1 MFHLTTK
8 FTSVELVNTNCLFAP
23 SSVIVIFL
31 ESAPSTDVSVAMFKV
46 VPYDTK
52 DILDK
57 LLMQSYRKMMTTH
70 TDDLQKNHL
79 YFFQT

>member
-52 DILDK
+52 VY
-57 LLMQSYRKMMTTH
+57 S
-70 TDDLQKNHL
+70 
-79 YFFQT
+79 